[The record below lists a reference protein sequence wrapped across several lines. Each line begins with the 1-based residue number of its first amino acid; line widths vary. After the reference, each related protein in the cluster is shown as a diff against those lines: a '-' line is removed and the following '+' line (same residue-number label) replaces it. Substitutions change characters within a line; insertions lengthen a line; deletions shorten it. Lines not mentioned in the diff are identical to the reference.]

1 MKQNSQQTRTYQKV
15 SNIKKKTLM
24 NMVFLMGYKIK
35 HVISNLIP
43 YRQAAK
49 QLNIKYA
56 AAKTIIVC
64 HRNNVM
70 KQKLEFK
77 SPQECKIVS
86 INFKKCKITIITRVG
101 GDDVS
106 QNSFEYSQTEGV

>member
-24 NMVFLMGYKIK
+24 NMVFLLGIKIK
-35 HVISNLIP
+35 H
-43 YRQAAK
+43 AAK

-64 HRNNVM
+64 HRNNVI
-70 KQKLEFK
+70 KQKLEYK
-77 SPQECKIVS
+77 SSTECKIVS
-86 INFKKCKITIITRVG
+86 INSKQCKITIITRVG
-101 GDDVS
+101 GDAVS
-106 QNSFEYSQTEGV
+106 QISFEYSSKKGA

>member
-1 MKQNSQQTRTYQKV
+1 MKQNSQKTRTYQKI

-24 NMVFLMGYKIK
+24 NMVFLMGFKIK
-35 HVISNLIP
+35 H
-43 YRQAAK
+43 AAK

-64 HRNNVM
+64 HRDNVI

-77 SPQECKIVS
+77 SSSECKIASVNS
-86 INFKKCKITIITRVG
+86 KKCKITIITRVG
-101 GDDVS
+101 GDAVS
-106 QNSFEYSQTEGV
+106 QISFEYSQIEEV

>member
-24 NMVFLMGYKIK
+24 NMVFLLGIKIK
-35 HVISNLIP
+35 HVISTLYP

-64 HRNNVM
+64 HRNNVI
-70 KQKLEFK
+70 KQKLEYK
-77 SPQECKIVS
+77 SSSECKIVS
-86 INFKKCKITIITRVG
+86 INSKQCKITIITRVG
-101 GDDVS
+101 GDAVS
-106 QNSFEYSQTEGV
+106 QISFEYSSKKGA